1 MMGVVELAAA
11 TVTLVGPYL
20 AKGAE
25 ELAKKVGEE
34 VGARVV
40 KLWDALKAKLRSAAR
55 QGCGRSRVEAGGR
68 AASSG
73 DRGGAGEGA
82 RGRPGL
88 SGGAGPKLI
97 EAIPEQDR
105 AAIQQIANVTG
116 DQNVTVQIA
125 GAGNRI
131 NIGRP

>member
-1 MMGVVELAAA
+1 MIGVVELAAA

-34 VGARVV
+34 AGSRVV
-40 KLWDALKAKLRSAAR
+40 KLWDALRAKLAGKEALADFEK
-55 QGCGRSRVEAGGR
+55 QPEDADFQATLRVQLKKALEADPGFR
-68 AASSG
+68 AEL
-73 DRGGAGEGA
+73 AG
-82 RGRPGL
+82 L
-88 SGGAGPKLI
+88 V

-116 DQNVTVQIA
+116 DQNVTVQSA